1 MLVWTL
7 LVIMVLMS
15 PLVITA
21 DRCLKN
27 YPEVNPK
34 RYLHFEGHILD
45 IQLETS
51 PRVTHQMITHIFKI
65 FLEEVLGYPHVG
77 IKQQDYFNTSEVF
90 ERLGPVDP
98 YQILSPSAMINLEVW
113 VPSEFDVKS
122 TVEMYH
128 VQDCGIVAPPGRFG
142 WFIPRSLSKLVPDM
156 DNWRVFT
163 NATAASI
170 FDVSQEDMIFIY
182 NYTRDLKSKRYYCEE
197 SYCDQG
203 MFTPKWCS
211 SQIRHKSAPCALLL
225 AGDFNATNFVSE
237 HIFKLKLYVK
247 VVWVGPHIKTVTET
261 LTQKYSNEDVTRSL
275 VVLSW
280 APSIITTLDDDT
292 YVSVSFPPCKDPNSS
307 SDIGCKYEMQRLIK
321 LAWTKLEIGARPAFE
336 ATQKVSFTLQDYT
349 NILKLYYNAASRTS
363 YEDLA
368 CEWMLKNTKWKKWV
382 PDTDKNDLYIGAAR
396 LALDAINLNKTILR
410 DYNLKLKV
418 DNGECK
424 ADIVMKTFI
433 DYILFNIYNKLVG
446 VLAYTENEKRNSEVI
461 LCDEGE
467 IGKVNMRMVN
477 LIFEL
482 ELLRIIGISSGPA
495 CSDTVE
501 PLAGVTKHFKTV
513 VISYSAEGSSFSDR
527 DKYPYF
533 FRTIG
538 ENKQYNLH
546 CLLLPY
552 PPIAPLPS
560 SQSPTPSLDLHN
572 SQSPSCTLTSF
583 KPYDFLY
590 PSRARDVYLR
600 LLQKMNWKQVSA
612 LTEDGQKYTE
622 YISHLQ
628 DLLKKNNIEL
638 TNRKFPRERAGVSMT
653 QYLEE
658 LKSKN
663 ARIIIADMYDL
674 AARAVMCEAF
684 HLEMTADKGYVWFL
698 PLWLS
703 PDWYDTDFYNKKT
716 ASNNKTEN
724 ISCTTTEMIKA
735 INGHLALTHSYFAP
749 DDQVMQEGKTVGE
762 WRKNY
767 SKICAAKN
775 VSQSNYAGYA
785 YDAVWTYAYALNRMT
800 KENPS
805 YLSDLH
811 SNTTTHRFVE
821 LLEATDFNGVSG
833 RIHFLGPSRVSVIN
847 VIQWLN
853 NTQRTV
859 GSFYPNVSTE
869 KAEIIGG
876 ILELNMSA
884 IEWLTEDGKQPT
896 DGTLAPP
903 QCVFEG
909 IAKALNVSCD
919 MSIVIV
925 NIIGFGF
932 LAIFVLVALIFV
944 KRRYD
949 KKFQETENY
958 KNYMK
963 SLGLDLVSAANMKD
977 LDKWEIA
984 RDKVV
989 INRKLG
995 EGAFG
1000 TVYGGEAHF
1009 NEKGWVAVAVKTLKT
1024 GSTTEEKLDFL
1035 SEAEVMKRF
1044 EHKNIVKLLGVC
1056 TKNEPVYTIMEF
1068 MLYGDLKT
1076 FLLAR
1081 RHLVNEKIS
1090 EESDEISS
1098 KKLTTMAMDV
1108 ARALGYLAEL
1118 KYVHRDVASRNC
1130 LVNANR
1136 VVKLGD
1142 FGMTRPMYESD
1153 YYKFNRK
1160 GMLPVRWMSPE
1171 SLALGIFTPSS
1182 DVWSFG
1188 VLLYEIITFG
1198 SFPFQGLSNN
1208 QVLEHVKAGNT
1219 LTIPLGVKPLLEG
1232 LIQSCWNNDHK
1243 KRPQASEIVEFL
1255 ANNPRLLTPCLDIP
1269 LSSVQME
1276 DTGQLE
1282 MTLPENFRKCSVSLS
1297 FNKFP
1302 GNTVRARYRSV
1313 SGPGET
1319 LTPGQERNFARASLE
1334 NGCVHEPLLGVTLR
1348 SSVSGMGLT
1357 KYVSMQP
1364 NCRSIRHSEEDYGNH
1379 DPSLTSDSTL

>member
-1 MLVWTL
+1 MLLWTL

-128 VQDCGIVAPPGRFG
+128 VQDCGIVAPPGR
-142 WFIPRSLSKLVPDM
+142 
-156 DNWRVFT
+156 
-163 NATAASI
+163 
-170 FDVSQEDMIFIY
+170 
-182 NYTRDLKSKRYYCEE
+182 YYCEE
-197 SYCDQG
+197 SYCEQG

-211 SQIRHKSAPCALLL
+211 SQIRHKSEPCALLL
-225 AGDFNATNFVSE
+225 AGDFNATNFVRE

-261 LTQKYSNEDVTRSL
+261 LTHKYSNEDVTRSL

-292 YVSVSFPPCKDPNSS
+292 YVSVSFPTCKDPNSS

-349 NILKLYYNAASRTS
+349 NILKMYYNAASRKS

-368 CEWMLKNTKWKKWV
+368 CEWMLKNIKWKKWV

-418 DNGECK
+418 ENGECK

-433 DYILFNIYNKLVG
+433 DYILFNIYNKLIG
-446 VLAYTENEKRNSEVI
+446 VL
-461 LCDEGE
+461 
-467 IGKVNMRMVN
+467 
-477 LIFEL
+477 
-482 ELLRIIGISSGPA
+482 GPA

-538 ENKQYNLH
+538 ENKQY
-546 CLLLPY
+546 
-552 PPIAPLPS
+552 
-560 SQSPTPSLDLHN
+560 
-572 SQSPSCTLTSF
+572 
-583 KPYDFLY
+583 K
-590 PSRARDVYLR
+590 DVYLR

-658 LKSKN
+658 LKGKN
-663 ARIIIADMYDL
+663 ARIIIADMYDP

-703 PDWYDTDFYNKKT
+703 PDWYDTDFYNKKA

-724 ISCTTTEMIKA
+724 ISCTTSEMIKA

-775 VSQSNYAGYA
+775 VSLSNYAGYA

-876 ILELNMSA
+876 TLELNISA

-909 IAKALNVSCD
+909 LAKALNVSCD

-925 NIIGFGF
+925 NIIGFGL

-1313 SGPGET
+1313 SGPGES
-1319 LTPGQERNFARASLE
+1319 LTPGQERNFASASLE

-1348 SSVSGMGLT
+1348 SSASGMGLT

-1364 NCRSIRHSEEDYGNH
+1364 NRHSIRHSEEDYGNH

>member
-1 MLVWTL
+1 MLNETADDREIKDKIPVVCTEIPIDMLVWTL

-197 SYCDQG
+197 SYCEQG

-261 LTQKYSNEDVTRSL
+261 LTHKYSNEDVTRSL

-349 NILKLYYNAASRTS
+349 NLLKLYYNAASRKS

-446 VLAYTENEKRNSEVI
+446 VL
-461 LCDEGE
+461 
-467 IGKVNMRMVN
+467 
-477 LIFEL
+477 
-482 ELLRIIGISSGPA
+482 GPA

-538 ENKQYNLH
+538 ENKQYKFQPPYRT
-546 CLLLPY
+546 LLPAFIAFSY
-552 PPIAPLPS
+552 HTHQSLLSPPPSLLPLALICT
-560 SQSPTPSLDLHN
+560 TPSPHPVLLPPLSHTT
-572 SQSPSCTLTSF
+572 SCIH
-583 KPYDFLY
+583 PE
-590 PSRARDVYLR
+590 
-600 LLQKMNWKQVSA
+600 QEKMNWKQVSA

-658 LKSKN
+658 LKGKN
-663 ARIIIADMYDL
+663 ARIIIADMYDP

-684 HLEMTADKGYVWFL
+684 HLGMTADKGYVWFL

-724 ISCTTTEMIKA
+724 ISCTTPEMIKA

-775 VSQSNYAGYA
+775 VSVSNYAGYA

-909 IAKALNVSCD
+909 LAKALNVSCD

-925 NIIGFGF
+925 NIIGFGL

-1348 SSVSGMGLT
+1348 SSASGMGLT